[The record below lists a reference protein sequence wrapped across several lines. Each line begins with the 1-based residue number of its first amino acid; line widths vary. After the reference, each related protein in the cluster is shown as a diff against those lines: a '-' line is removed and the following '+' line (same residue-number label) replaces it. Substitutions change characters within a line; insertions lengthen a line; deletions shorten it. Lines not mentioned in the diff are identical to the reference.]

1 MMDFLPRSSLALALL
16 GLAAASPAAATGTDP
31 FALASAYADG
41 LAFEVRRDGRTI
53 GSHEVTFEHEGE
65 ALRVTARSD
74 IRVRFL
80 GIPVYRF
87 TYRSE
92 SLWDQ
97 AGLLRLQAETD
108 DDGQESRVVARREE
122 EALRIEGSGGT
133 AEAAAPLFP
142 TDHWHSGVLRET
154 AVLNTLT
161 GRLNEVEIVF
171 EGEESIE
178 AGGETLAARRYSYQ
192 GDLQA
197 TVWYDREG
205 RWVGLRFLGRD
216 GTPIDYVCRRCG
228 AS

>member
-1 MMDFLPRSSLALALL
+1 MMDFLPKSGLALALL
-16 GLAAASPAAATGTDP
+16 GLATATPAAASGIDP

-53 GSHEVTFEHEGE
+53 GSHDVTFEREGE

-87 TYRSE
+87 EYRSE
-92 SLWDQ
+92 SLWDEE
-97 AGLLRLQAETD
+97 GLLRLQAETD

-122 EALRIEGSGGT
+122 EALRIEGSGGP
-133 AEAAAPLFP
+133 AETAAPLFP
-142 TDHWHSGVLRET
+142 TDHWHSGVLQQT

-161 GRLNEVEIVF
+161 GRLNQVEIVF
-171 EGEESIE
+171 EGEDTVE
-178 AGGETLAARRYSYQ
+178 AGGATRPARRYSYE

>member
-1 MMDFLPRSSLALALL
+1 MTLSLPRRGLLLALLALA
-16 GLAAASPAAATGTDP
+16 ATPPAAAERAP
-31 FALASAYADG
+31 FDLASAYEGG
-41 LAFEVRRDGRTI
+41 LAFEVRREGRNI
-53 GSHEVTFEHEGE
+53 GSHDVTFERDGD

-87 TYRSE
+87 EYRSE
-92 SLWDQ
+92 SLWDE
-97 AGLLRLQAETD
+97 AGLLRLEAETD
-108 DDGQESRVVARREE
+108 DDGRETRVVARREAD
-122 EALRIEGSGGT
+122 ALRIEGSGG
-133 AEAAAPLFP
+133 EAAAEAPLFP

-178 AGGETLAARRYSYQ
+178 AGGETLPARRYSYQ